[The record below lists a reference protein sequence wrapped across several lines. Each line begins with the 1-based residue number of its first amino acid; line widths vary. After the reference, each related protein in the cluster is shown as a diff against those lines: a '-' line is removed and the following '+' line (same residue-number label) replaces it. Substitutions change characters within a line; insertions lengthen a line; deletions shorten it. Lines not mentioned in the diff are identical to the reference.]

1 MTCDYLVFWIF
12 SVVSMMGA
20 MTSRAEIITDKK
32 LSIFHQLHQI
42 VLQSQ
47 PLTTT
52 SQEINNN
59 VSKL

>member
-1 MTCDYLVFWIF
+1 MTCDYLMFWIF

-42 VLQSQ
+42 LQSQ